1 MIQRLG
7 LRILSLL
14 LLVFLLLASIFAC
27 AKPPE
32 QAPAEDEALNS
43 VIKTALEGAQQ
54 AQSLGSVPTLQ
65 KAISLSFLGT
75 ADEATMEKL
84 LALLNTYNVHATFF
98 FPAISVAEHPATA
111 KAVVAAGHRLGN
123 YALSG
128 GEDLSAL
135 PIEDAAR
142 KLYHAQNIL
151 SGIHPETPSLFVT
164 EGARY
169 TPAVLQTAKA
179 CGLSYA
185 MRPTAYLNYMSF
197 SSPDQAQMFASFT
210 DYGSLV
216 AFKIGQQLTEDELAY
231 QDAEVTEAAE
241 DPAPSASA
249 APTPIVLPEDANER
263 MLLILDWLLRAYTT
277 SGYTFLQPEGLLA
290 QSETSLTK
298 VFLPEDAPVAM
309 PASVIKNAATTQK
322 AVSLT
327 FQSLCED
334 AKVEELLGMLK
345 ARNIK
350 ATFFVTGEDAV
361 TKKTL
366 VQKIASEGHEVES
379 GGFFAKSLNNASY
392 TEACK
397 SLFTSTVAIK
407 KATGKTPAFYR
418 PPHGDVDKTL
428 QKASQAVG
436 LTPILY
442 NKYPPIQKE
451 QTAKEVLAYFSR
463 GFHRG
468 DIITLHMDEYRDLN
482 EIVNGIADIVFDT
495 GYGFASL
502 SELYANQYEVKPLTE
517 IDGWDNIH
525 INKNYDPNA
534 SIKGRSLSRVPVRD
548 KVMFL
553 TFDDWGG
560 DKHITKILDT
570 LDKYG
575 VKASFFLIGGGVI
588 NNPNL
593 ARAISEAGHDV
604 GNHTYTHSIINTLT
618 VDELHEDV
626 VKCQQVVAEAIGRAP
641 EPYFRPPTLTYDTP
655 ATNAVLA
662 CGMEYSLLSNVS
674 TQDYERPADKVIS
687 YTIENAGPGEMVVL
701 HLTDNSSSAEALS
714 TIIEKL
720 TAMGYKL
727 DKLSNYLP
735 KLS

>member
-1 MIQRLG
+1 MIQRLS
-7 LRILSLL
+7 LRILSLFM
-14 LLVFLLLASIFAC
+14 LVFILLTGVFAC
-27 AKPPE
+27 AKPLE
-32 QAPAEDEALNS
+32 QTPVEDEALTG
-43 VIKTALEGAQQ
+43 VIRTALEGAQQ
-54 AQSLGSVPTLQ
+54 AELLGSVPTLQ
-65 KAISLSFLGT
+65 KSISLSFLGT
-75 ADEATMEKL
+75 ADEATMDRL
-84 LALLNTYNVHATFF
+84 LALLDTYNVRATFF
-98 FPAISVAEHPATA
+98 LPAISVAEHPATA
-111 KAVVAAGHRLGN
+111 KAIAAAGHSLGN

-128 GEDLSAL
+128 GEDLSPL
-135 PIEDAAR
+135 SIEDAAR
-142 KLYHAQNIL
+142 KLSHAQNIL
-151 SGIHPETPSLFVT
+151 SGVNQENPSLFVT
-164 EGARY
+164 GGTHY

-197 SSPDQAQMFASFT
+197 SSPGQAQMFASFT
-210 DYGSLV
+210 DYGSLI

-231 QDAEVTEAAE
+231 QDEEVIEPAE

-249 APTPIVLPEDANER
+249 APAPIVLPEDANER
-263 MLLILDWLLRAYTT
+263 MLLILDWLLSAYTT
-277 SGYTFLQPEGLLA
+277 SGYTFLQPEELLA
-290 QSETSLTK
+290 QSETSLAK
-298 VFLPEDAPVAM
+298 VFLPEDAPVAT

-334 AKVEELLGMLK
+334 AKVEELLRMLK
-345 ARNIK
+345 ERTIK

-361 TKKTL
+361 TRKAL
-366 VQKIASEGHEVES
+366 IQKIALEGHEVES
-379 GGFFAKSLNNASY
+379 GGFFAKNLNSTSY

-397 SLFTSTVAIK
+397 SLFTSMAAIK
-407 KATGKTPAFYR
+407 KATGKAPGFYR
-418 PPHGDVDKTL
+418 PPHGDVNETL
-428 QKASQAVG
+428 QKAGKAVG

-451 QTAKEVLAYFSR
+451 QTAKEVLAYFSK

-482 EIVNGIADIVFDT
+482 EIVGGIADIVFDT
-495 GYGFASL
+495 GYGFAPL

-517 IDGWDNIH
+517 IEGWDNIR
-525 INKNYDPNA
+525 INKDYDPNA
-534 SIKGRSLSRVPVRD
+534 PIKGRSLSRVPVKG

-560 DKHITKILDT
+560 DKQITRILDT

-575 VKASFFLIGGGVI
+575 VKASFFLRGAGLV

-604 GNHTYTHSIINTLT
+604 CNHTYTHSIINTLT
-618 VDELHEDV
+618 ADELQEDV
-626 VKCQQVVAEAIGRAP
+626 LKCQQAMTEAIGRAP

-655 ATNAVLA
+655 TTNAVLA

-687 YTIENAGPGEMVVL
+687 YAVQNAGPGEMVVL
-701 HLTDNSSSAEALS
+701 HLTDNSSSADALS

-720 TAMGYKL
+720 SAMGYTL
-727 DKLSNYLP
+727 DKLSNHLP
-735 KLS
+735 KLR